1 MIIKEHEGTRLSEAT
16 LARKLLRRSG
26 LKHDEKRHVLASC
39 GHEYN
44 HDKIR
49 TALRLTNA
57 MRTATTPG
65 VASLR
70 RPRLHRLLTRSR
82 PSGGSRSA
90 ASTTSTHFPKKII
103 KTIMNKLTKINLK
116 KITVTARMMN
126 NKMMMNSLTK
136 KMKKVQTSTRTTSSS
151 GRSSTKVS
159 KLARS
164 SRAHRRVGR
173 SQLVEDEVDTDDL
186 PSQVHRSSRRSRRRR
201 PESAST
207 VPIRP
212 LEKRS

>member
-1 MIIKEHEGTRLSEAT
+1 MSRLNKEFDKLDFEKSELAYQEFERCRRNPGQPMTSYLRDMDRTYTKRIKEDEGTRLSEAT

-44 HDKIR
+44 HDKTR

-82 PSGGSRSA
+82 PSGGSRNMA
-90 ASTTSTHFPKKII
+90 
-103 KTIMNKLTKINLK
+103 
-116 KITVTARMMN
+116 
-126 NKMMMNSLTK
+126 
-136 KMKKVQTSTRTTSSS
+136 
-151 GRSSTKVS
+151 
-159 KLARS
+159 
-164 SRAHRRVGR
+164 
-173 SQLVEDEVDTDDL
+173 
-186 PSQVHRSSRRSRRRR
+186 
-201 PESAST
+201 
-207 VPIRP
+207 
-212 LEKRS
+212 